1 LGEGERIIRLHVD
14 EAARRLDHYLARAL
28 PDVSRATIQRLIRQG
43 LITVDGLASRASSP
57 VKPGMQVVARIPPPT
72 PAAQVSPQ
80 AIMLDV
86 VYEDGDLLVVNKP
99 AGMVVH
105 PAAGHYEGTLVNA
118 LLARYPHLAAGDEG
132 RPGIVHRL
140 DRDTSG
146 LLVVAKT
153 ETALDYLRAQFRSR
167 QVKKTYLALVHGRPP
182 KPEGIVEV
190 PLGRDPRQ
198 RKRMAVVAG
207 GRLART
213 GFRVLEDLGEYSLLS
228 VSLETGRTHQIRV
241 HLAWLGVPVVGDG
254 VYGRRRNRL
263 GLARQALHA
272 WRLAFERPGGR
283 GRLELEA
290 PLPADL
296 EKVLEELRGR

>member
-207 GRLART
+207 GRPART

>member
-1 LGEGERIIRLHVD
+1 LGESERTICLDVD
-14 EAARRLDHYLARAL
+14 EAERRLDHYLARVL
-28 PDVSRATIQRLIRQG
+28 PDVSRSTIQRLIRQG
-43 LITVDGLASRASSP
+43 AITVDGQASRASSP
-57 VKPGMQVVARIPPPT
+57 VKPGMRVIARIPPPT
-72 PAAQVSPQ
+72 LAAAVPPQ
-80 AIMLDV
+80 AIALDV
-86 VYEDGDLLVVNKP
+86 VYEDDDLLVVNKP

-118 LLARYPHLAAGDEG
+118 LLARYPHLAVGDEG

-146 LLVVAKT
+146 LIVIAKT
-153 ETALDYLRAQFRSR
+153 EAALDYLRAQFRSR
-167 QVKKTYLALVHGRPP
+167 QVKKTYLALVHGQPP

-190 PLGRDPRQ
+190 PIGRDPRQ
-198 RKRMAVVAG
+198 RKRMAVVAE
-207 GRLART
+207 GRPART
-213 GFRVLEDLGEYSLLS
+213 GFRVLEDFGEYSLLS

-263 GLARQALHA
+263 GLARQFLHA
-272 WRLAFERPGGR
+272 WRLALERPGGQ
-283 GRLELEA
+283 GKLELEA

-296 EKVLEELRGR
+296 EEVLETLRR

>member
-57 VKPGMQVVARIPPPT
+57 VKPGMQVVARIPPPI
-72 PAAQVSPQ
+72 PAAQVPPQ
-80 AIMLDV
+80 AITLDV

-207 GRLART
+207 GRPART

>member
-1 LGEGERIIRLHVD
+1 MGEGERIIRLHVD
-14 EAARRLDHYLARAL
+14 EAERRLDHFLARAL
-28 PDVSRATIQRLIRQG
+28 PDVSRSTIQRLIRQG
-43 LITVDGLASRASSP
+43 AITVDGQASRASSP
-57 VKPGMQVVARIPPPT
+57 VKPGMQVLARIPPSA
-72 PAAQVSPQ
+72 PAAQVPPQ
-80 AIMLDV
+80 AITLDV
-86 VYEDGDLLVVNKP
+86 VYEDADLLVVNKP

-105 PAAGHYEGTLVNA
+105 PAAGHAEGTLVNA

-146 LLVVAKT
+146 LIVVAKT
-153 ETALDYLRAQFRSR
+153 QAALDYLRAQFRDR
-167 QVKKTYLALVHGRPP
+167 LVKKTYLALVHGHPP
-182 KPEGIVEV
+182 KPEGIVEA
-190 PLGRDPRQ
+190 PLDRDPHQ

-207 GRLART
+207 GRPART
-213 GFRVLEDLGEYSLLS
+213 GFSVLEDLGDDSLRS

-263 GLARQALHA
+263 GLARQFLHA
-272 WRLAFERPGGR
+272 WRLALERPAGR

-296 EKVLEELRGR
+296 EEVLEGLRGR

>member
-14 EAARRLDHYLARAL
+14 EAERRLDHYLARAL
-28 PDVSRATIQRLIRQG
+28 PDVSRSTIQRLIRQG
-43 LITVDGLASRASSP
+43 AITVDGLASRASSP
-57 VKPGMQVVARIPPPT
+57 VKPGMQVVARIPPPA
-72 PAAQVSPQ
+72 PAAQVPPQ
-80 AIMLDV
+80 AITLDV
-86 VYEDGDLLVVNKP
+86 VYEDDDLLVVNKP

-118 LLARYPHLAAGDEG
+118 LLARYSHLAAGDEG

-153 ETALDYLRAQFRSR
+153 EAALDYLRAQFRSR
-167 QVKKTYLALVHGRPP
+167 QVKKTYLALVHGHPP

-207 GRLART
+207 GRPART

-241 HLAWLGVPVVGDG
+241 HLAWLGVPVVGDR

-263 GLARQALHA
+263 GLVRQALHA
-272 WRLAFERPGGR
+272 WRLALERPGGR
-283 GRLELEA
+283 GKLELEA
-290 PLPADL
+290 PLPLDL

>member
-1 LGEGERIIRLHVD
+1 MGESERIVRLHVD
-14 EAARRLDHYLARAL
+14 EAERRLDHYLARVL
-28 PDVSRATIQRLIRQG
+28 PDVSRSHIQRLIRQG
-43 LITVDGLASRASSP
+43 LVSVDGQASRASSP
-57 VKPGMQVVARIPPPT
+57 VKPGMQVVARIPPDPVAEV
-72 PAAQVSPQ
+72 PPQ
-80 AIMLDV
+80 AIDLDV

-105 PAAGHYEGTLVNA
+105 PAVGHYEGTLVNA
-118 LLARYPHLAAGDEG
+118 LLARYPHLAVGDEG

-146 LLVVAKT
+146 LIVVAKT
-153 ETALDYLRAQFRSR
+153 EAALSYLRAQFRDR
-167 QVKKTYLALVHGRPP
+167 RVKKTYLALVHGHPP
-182 KPEGIVEV
+182 KPEGIVEA

-207 GRLART
+207 GRPART
-213 GFRVLEDLGEYSLLS
+213 GFSVLEDLGDYSLLS

-263 GLARQALHA
+263 GLARQFLHA
-272 WRLAFERPGGR
+272 WRLALERPGGR

-296 EKVLEELRGR
+296 EEVLKALRT

>member
-146 LLVVAKT
+146 LIVVAKT
-153 ETALDYLRAQFRSR
+153 ETALNYLRAQFRDR
-167 QVKKTYLALVHGRPP
+167 HVKKTYLALVHGRPP
-182 KPEGIVEV
+182 KPEGIIEV

-207 GRLART
+207 GRPART
-213 GFRVLEDLGEYSLLS
+213 GFRVLEDFGDYSLLS

-263 GLARQALHA
+263 GLARQFLHA
-272 WRLAFERPGGR
+272 WRLALERPAGQ

-296 EKVLEELRGR
+296 ANVLEALRR